1 MSYDKDVNLIDKES
15 NSLELSDH
23 ISLQVSN
30 DKKEDEN
37 NQTKNDI
44 QIDEKASLE
53 NMGYPR
59 ALIDRIYSVIH
70 PQNIEEALD
79 YLNKNDND
87 KFTHSYI
94 PNESN
99 FCSICGYKRSDH
111 DIDEF
116 IFDAAKKEE
125 KKEPEI
131 IVDNKANLILDEDI
145 NEEDQDIKNMFEKYK
160 NKFNNNYNGYFN
172 LNNSNT
178 KKECGVC
185 MDTIESND
193 ISKVTIPCKHFFLCR
208 LLERIFKRKNK

>member
-1 MSYDKDVNLIDKES
+1 MSYDKDINLIDKES

-44 QIDEKASLE
+44 PIDEKASLE

-70 PQNIEEALD
+70 PQNIEEAMD

-99 FCSICGYKRSDH
+99 FFYMW
-111 DIDEF
+111 
-116 IFDAAKKEE
+116 
-125 KKEPEI
+125 
-131 IVDNKANLILDEDI
+131 L
-145 NEEDQDIKNMFEKYK
+145 
-160 NKFNNNYNGYFN
+160 
-172 LNNSNT
+172 
-178 KKECGVC
+178 
-185 MDTIESND
+185 
-193 ISKVTIPCKHFFLCR
+193 
-208 LLERIFKRKNK
+208 

>member
-1 MSYDKDVNLIDKES
+1 MSYDKDINLIDKES

-44 QIDEKASLE
+44 PIDEKASLE

-116 IFDAAKKEE
+116 ILDIAKKEE

-131 IVDNKANLILDEDI
+131 IVDNKANLLLDEDI

-160 NKFNNNYNGYFN
+160 NKFNNNYYGDFN
-172 LNNSNT
+172 FKNSNT

-193 ISKVTIPCKHFFLCR
+193 IFKVTIPCKHFFCVD
-208 LLERIFKRKNK
+208 